1 MQRRMVFHLRKAFIE
16 CISNEGQLTKDD
28 EASTGGEDIEVR
40 REDQEKINKF
50 STLHQKETGLE
61 QELKNKQV
69 RRPIFTGDAPAN
81 CVSIEGK
88 GGLGRDLHRT
98 GARQ

>member
-1 MQRRMVFHLRKAFIE
+1 MQRRMVFHLRGAFLE

-69 RRPIFTGDAPAN
+69 RRLSLLVMLRLTA
-81 CVSIEGK
+81 S
-88 GGLGRDLHRT
+88 L
-98 GARQ
+98 